1 MSADSFRSSELSF
14 DFLDDLA
21 LASERGRVNPY
32 SHLKVRRTNR
42 IGPLL
47 ELVSLSRAG
56 VLPPNALS
64 NCKVREVLSRAFL
77 PNLLGQGS
85 YFKAGNFRIGFI
97 VTNRDPNADDQGQW
111 IAFCRR
117 AQEAAEMS
125 LHKPVAQGLVGAMR
139 EIEENIHI
147 HSERAHDGIVGFRGT
162 LGEFELTI
170 FDSGIGI
177 LKSLRRSPDYQ
188 YLTDSGV
195 AIKTAITDGE
205 SRLRH
210 LEQGRGY
217 GFSDLFVGLA
227 NLNSDLRFRSGNHA
241 LTIDGLSPTVVT
253 SRLSQKVEIQGFLV
267 NIVCCGLPQQS
278 IH

>member
-1 MSADSFRSSELSF
+1 MSADSFCTSELCF

-32 SHLKVRRTNR
+32 SHLKVRHTSR

-47 ELVSLSRAG
+47 ELVSLARAG
-56 VLPPNALS
+56 VLPLNALS
-64 NCKVREVLSRAFL
+64 NCKVKEALSRAFL
-77 PNLLGQGS
+77 PNLLGKGA
-85 YFKAGNFRIGFI
+85 YVKTGNFKIGFI
-97 VTNRDPNADDQGQW
+97 VTNRDPNVGEQAQW

-125 LHKPVAQGLVGAMR
+125 LPKPIAQGLIGAMR

-162 LGEFELTI
+162 PGEFEFTI
-170 FDSGIGI
+170 VDSGVGVLESLRSSPEYQHLNDSGI
-177 LKSLRRSPDYQ
+177 
-188 YLTDSGV
+188 

-205 SRLRH
+205 SSLRH
-210 LEQGRGY
+210 LELGRGY
-217 GFSDLFVGLA
+217 GFRDLFVGLA
-227 NLNSDLRFRSGNHA
+227 NLNSNLRFRSGNHA
-241 LTIDGLSPTVVT
+241 LTIDGATPTVIT
-253 SRLSQKVEIQGFLV
+253 SRLSQKVEITGFLV
-267 NIVCCGLPQQS
+267 NILCCKLHQQI